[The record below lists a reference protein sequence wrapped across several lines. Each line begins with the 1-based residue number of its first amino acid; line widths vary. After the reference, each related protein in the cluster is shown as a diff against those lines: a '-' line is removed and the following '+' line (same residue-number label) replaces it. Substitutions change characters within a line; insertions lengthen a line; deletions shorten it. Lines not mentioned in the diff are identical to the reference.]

1 MDYFKLDPKTVDNI
15 AYKAAKI
22 VINELRK
29 KEQPE
34 QDLVSVREAARM
46 LGVSEDYLRRI
57 KDRFPHVKS
66 GDSKQGRIL
75 FVKNALIPSY
85 IKAAP

>member
-1 MDYFKLDPKTVDNI
+1 MDYFKLDPKTVDSI

-22 VINELRK
+22 VISELRK

-34 QDLVSVREAARM
+34 QDLVSVKEAARM

>member
-22 VINELRK
+22 VISELRK

-34 QDLVSVREAARM
+34 QDLVSVKEAARM
-46 LGVSEDYLRRI
+46 LGVSEVYLRRI